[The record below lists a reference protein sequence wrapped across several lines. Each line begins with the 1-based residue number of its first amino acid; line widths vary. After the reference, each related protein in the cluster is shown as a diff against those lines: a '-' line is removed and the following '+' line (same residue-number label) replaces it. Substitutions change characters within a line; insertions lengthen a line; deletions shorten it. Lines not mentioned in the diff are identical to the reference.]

1 MPPPTAPSDPVGQM
15 IKLAPLVASMTA
27 AAFTAYMTTSVQMAR
42 IEERLRAEV
51 DMRTAADARH
61 DAERVQ
67 DRAELREQFK
77 TLGDKLDEVLRGRS
91 R

>member
-61 DAERVQ
+61 DAERCLLYTS
-67 DRAELREQFK
+67 DAA
-77 TLGDKLDEVLRGRS
+77 DE
-91 R
+91 